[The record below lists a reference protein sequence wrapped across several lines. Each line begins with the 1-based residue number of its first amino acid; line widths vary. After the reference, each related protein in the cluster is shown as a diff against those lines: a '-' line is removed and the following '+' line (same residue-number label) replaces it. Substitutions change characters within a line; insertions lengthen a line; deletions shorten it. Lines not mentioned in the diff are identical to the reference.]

1 MAIAALARAAAPI
14 GRGIGASLPG
24 KFGPQQALR
33 ATAGQLSFFTKTNF
47 RDVGK
52 KMVAERRKMETAS
65 VWALNELAFTIARK
79 HLPKASNRAFEGGA
93 TAWTKRGFKYIKAK
107 RGNPVATIYIDEI
120 QWEYMRFMVKS
131 NAMTRHPDRQ
141 KIGVPTKN
149 LKRKSKFGHI
159 PKSEWERYQDKS
171 KYFFGKPKGFDKWK
185 KKPGDG
191 VGVWE
196 RYGRK
201 TKSGGQK
208 IRMLVALK
216 DEAKYPDRYFDY
228 YGTVNRYAMSR
239 SRGFM
244 SIYNRKMRSLRK

>member
-1 MAIAALARAAAPI
+1 MAIAALARAAGPVARSV
-14 GRGIGASLPG
+14 GFGAAG

-33 ATAGQLSFFTKTNF
+33 ATAGQLSFFAKTNF

-52 KMVAERRKMETAS
+52 KIVAERRKMETAS
-65 VWALNELAFTIARK
+65 VWALNELAFKVARQ
-79 HLPKASNRAFEGGA
+79 HLPKAANRAFEGGA
-93 TAWTKRGFKYIKAK
+93 TAWTKRGFKYNKAE
-107 RGNPVATIYIDEI
+107 RGRPVAQVYIDEI
-120 QWEYMRFMVKS
+120 QWEYMKFMVKET
-131 NAMTRHPDRQ
+131 AMTRHPKRQ

-159 PKSEWERYQDKS
+159 PESEWQRYEDKS

-191 VGVWE
+191 IGVWE

-216 DEAKYPDRYFDY
+216 DSADYPDRYFDY
-228 YGTVNRYAMSR
+228 FGTVKRYAMSR
-239 SRGFM
+239 SRGYM
-244 SIYNRKMRSLRK
+244 SIYNRKLRSLRK